1 MSEIANTIMDAA
13 EKRIRKAG
21 FNGFSFREI
30 ASDVGIKSSSV
41 HYHFPTKEK
50 LAAAVIRRYTED
62 VSNHM
67 DERILSGPDP
77 VRMWT
82 TAFRTTIHSAEK
94 MCPCSVLG
102 ATAYDLPEEVA
113 EAVQGFFKMCR
124 DKMISQGLTAEG
136 ADFLMAT
143 AIGAQVISVA
153 LRDTTTYDHAIAEL
167 MRVRGDAVPVSH
179 HAAA

>member
-1 MSEIANTIMDAA
+1 MSDICNSIMDAA

-30 ASDVGIKSSSV
+30 AADVGIKSSSV

-50 LAAAVIRRYTED
+50 LAAAVIRRYTKD
-62 VSNHM
+62 VSNHI
-67 DERILSGPDP
+67 DELFVNERDP
-77 VRMWT
+77 VRLWT

-113 EAVQGFFKMCR
+113 TAVKGFFQMCR
-124 DKMISQGLTAEG
+124 DKMVEQGMTIEN
-136 ADFLMAT
+136 ADFLIA
-143 AIGAQVISVA
+143 ASIGAQVISVA
-153 LRDTTTYDHAIAEL
+153 MQDTSTFDHVVAEL
-167 MRVRGDAVPVSH
+167 MRARDHVV
-179 HAAA
+179 AA